1 MGIFDDLIAK
11 TLALLPPDDGKGVT
25 SFPDTTKHI
34 GRKGELILGREL
46 GYELGGENKA
56 CSIVNLYTEDK
67 SLALNDEVIIY
78 GKDIYELKE
87 DTAFARITIIR
98 TEGIFEY
105 GEQAAY
111 NILENIGLKKYDVYP
126 KGYMVRTSV
135 LSNREQARVSKEA
148 IKDKLSFYHVGKMYI
163 DQFHHSK
170 YVKAV
175 KMIFITLPDID
186 YIKLDHL
193 GTLSTDLFRTLNHAI
208 SDLKMDCK
216 HCEWKLVCDEVE
228 GMKELHQKMIN
239 K

>member
-1 MGIFDDLIAK
+1 MGIFDDLITK
-11 TLALLPPDDGKGVT
+11 TMAILPKTGGRAIAALPDY
-25 SFPDTTKHI
+25 TKHI

-46 GYELGGENKA
+46 AYELGGENKA

-67 SLALNDEVIIY
+67 NIVPEDEIIIY

-98 TEGIFEY
+98 TEGIFEH

-111 NILENIGLKKYDVYP
+111 NILETIGLKKYDVFP

-148 IKDKLSFYHVGKMYI
+148 VKDKLSFYHVGSMYI
-163 DQFHHSK
+163 DQFKHSK

-186 YIKLDHL
+186 YIRLDHL